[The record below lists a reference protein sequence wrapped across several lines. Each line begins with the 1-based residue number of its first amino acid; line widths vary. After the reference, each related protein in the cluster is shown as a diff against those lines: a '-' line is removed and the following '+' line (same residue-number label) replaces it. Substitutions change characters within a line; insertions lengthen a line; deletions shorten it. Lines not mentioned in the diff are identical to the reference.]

1 MNEFEENVYI
11 KNELVQSVIDKKI
24 NNYFTNR
31 NELTHYY
38 NVGKMIVE
46 AQGGE
51 SRAKYGDSLIKKISN
66 KLTNDLGKG
75 FDFTTIKRMRQF
87 YLIMKKGAPLA
98 HQLSWSHY
106 MELLPIKDINEIS
119 YYINISINQ
128 KLSRNKLREK
138 IKNKEY
144 QRVPI
149 KTRSKLINKEENK
162 IDDFI
167 KNPIIIN
174 TYGNNTKNISER
186 ILKEYI
192 LHDIDNFL
200 KELGNGFCY
209 IENEYKIK
217 IGNSYN
223 YIDILL
229 FNYIYNAFIVV
240 ELKVNKFDKNNLG
253 QIQVYMNYI
262 DRHIKGISQDKTIG
276 IIVCRKDNKYL
287 IEYSSDDRIRV
298 TTYELI

>member
-1 MNEFEENVYI
+1 MDELEENIYGEI
-11 KNELVQSVIDKKI
+11 KKELIQSAIDKKVDI
-24 NNYFTNR
+24 YFTNR

-38 NVGKMIVE
+38 NVGKMIVD

-51 SRAKYGDSLIKKISN
+51 ERAKYGDGLIKKISN

-106 MELLPIKDINEIS
+106 MELLPIKDINEIN

-144 QRVPI
+144 QRLPI

-162 IDDFI
+162 IEDFI

-174 TYGNNTKNISER
+174 TYGNNTKGISEK
-186 ILKEYI
+186 ILKDYI

-217 IGNSYN
+217 
-223 YIDILL
+223 
-229 FNYIYNAFIVV
+229 
-240 ELKVNKFDKNNLG
+240 
-253 QIQVYMNYI
+253 
-262 DRHIKGISQDKTIG
+262 
-276 IIVCRKDNKYL
+276 
-287 IEYSSDDRIRV
+287 
-298 TTYELI
+298 

>member
-287 IEYSSDDRIRV
+287 IEHSSDDRIRV